1 MRFILQFAVVLF
13 VAFLFTGCE
22 LGKEERARL
31 NVELEELRERRVG
44 ALFACK
50 LVHQNEYQVWRE
62 DNADRIPTD
71 DYMAKAMCF
80 AEAAD
85 QAWVKAWKATEE
97 QVFEMDARIKTIES
111 LLGEPESP
119 ESPDSPDSP
128 ESPESP
134 ESNEQ

>member
-1 MRFILQFAVVLF
+1 MRFILQCAVVFF
-13 VAFLFTGCE
+13 VAFLFPGCE

-31 NVELEELRERRVG
+31 NVELQELRERRTG
-44 ALFACK
+44 ALFSCK

-85 QAWVKAWKATEE
+85 EGWVKAWKATEE

-111 LLGEPESP
+111 LLGEPES
-119 ESPDSPDSP
+119 
-128 ESPESP
+128 
-134 ESNEQ
+134 NEQENAAER

>member
-1 MRFILQFAVVLF
+1 MGNAVKFILQFAVVLF
-13 VAFLFTGCE
+13 VALLFTGCE

-44 ALFACK
+44 ALISCK

-85 QAWVKAWKATEE
+85 EGWVKAWKATEE

-119 ESPDSPDSP
+119 ESP
-128 ESPESP
+128 
-134 ESNEQ
+134 ESNEQENAAER